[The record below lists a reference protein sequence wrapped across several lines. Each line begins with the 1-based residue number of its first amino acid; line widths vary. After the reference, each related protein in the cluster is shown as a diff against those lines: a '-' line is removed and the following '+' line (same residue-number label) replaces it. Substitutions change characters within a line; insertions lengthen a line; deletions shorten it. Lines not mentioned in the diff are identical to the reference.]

1 MRCPQCAANRDQVL
15 DSRESSAGDAVRR
28 RRECLACGAR
38 FTTYER
44 IDREDLE
51 VVKRDGRREPFLR
64 DKLLGGLLRACEK
77 TPVERE
83 QLEKIAAQIEER
95 IAASPGRA
103 VKSTLLGEWI
113 MEALKPLNH
122 VAYVRFAS
130 VYRGFAEMEDF
141 IALARVLKSSAGR
154 KKPVR
159 KNMK

>member
-15 DSRESSAGDAVRR
+15 DSRESSGGDAVRR

-51 VVKRDGRREPFLR
+51 VIKRDGRREAFHR
-64 DKLLGGLLRACEK
+64 DKMLGGLLRACEK

-83 QLEKIAAQIEER
+83 QLEKIAAQIEDR

-141 IALARVLKSSAGR
+141 IELARVLKSTSQ
-154 KKPVR
+154 KKKVAR
-159 KNMK
+159 KNGK